1 MREAR
6 ALLAAA
12 IGLALVARAGLATA
26 ADEPP
31 PAPAARPMTE
41 DELVAHA
48 LAHNPDLKV
57 ADVDRKIADA
67 RRIGAEALSNPTLR
81 VEWLHVNHEPEKM
94 GWGAGL
100 GWNPPQP
107 GVWSAEKAAARAQ
120 VASVEWDLRER
131 RAELELAVR
140 AHCADADSLAERIA
154 IARASVAARER
165 IVQALEARVAQG
177 ASTRVEASTAALSV
191 ARADQQRAALEA
203 ERAGVLQRLA
213 ALAALPPGAGLE
225 VASRPRPERPI
236 AAARPAEQR
245 AIVKADDAR
254 IEASDRAVE
263 AERARRWPWIG
274 LASVPRYRYNESSG
288 YQHDLSFAVDVT
300 LPILDAN
307 RGRVAGAEAEREKN
321 VELRAAHVAGVKNAV
336 AIATGEVTRRRA
348 LVDRYKATLEPM
360 LAAHVALLKAA
371 LDGGQVDVT
380 ALLAAEDM
388 VLRARDELATATLAA
403 RRAEIDLARAVGELG
418 GGGR

>member
-1 MREAR
+1 MTLRRSAR
-6 ALLAAA
+6 AALV
-12 IGLALVARAGLATA
+12 GLAFAARAGLAA
-26 ADEPP
+26 AEE
-31 PAPAARPMTE
+31 PAPAAPRAMTE

-67 RRIGAEALSNPTLR
+67 RRVGAEALANPTLR

-120 VASVEWDLRER
+120 VTSVEWDLRER

-140 AHCADADSLAERIA
+140 RHCAEVDSLAERAA
-154 IARASVAARER
+154 IAKASVAARER

-191 ARADQQRAALEA
+191 ARADQERAALEA
-203 ERAGVLQRLA
+203 ERAGVLQRLG
-213 ALAALPPGAGLE
+213 ALAALPPGAAIE
-225 VASRPRPERPI
+225 VASRPREGRLAPPPRP
-236 AAARPAEQR
+236 PEQR
-245 AIVKADDAR
+245 ALVKADDAR

-288 YQHDLSFAVDVT
+288 YQHDLSFAIDVT

-307 RGRVAGAEAEREKN
+307 RGRIAGAEAEREKN

-336 AIATGEVTRRRA
+336 AIASGELARRRA
-348 LVDRYKATLEPM
+348 LVERYKATLEPL
-360 LAAHVALLKAA
+360 LAAHVALVKAA

-388 VLRARDELATATLAA
+388 VLRAREELAVATLAA
-403 RRAEIDLARAVGELG
+403 RRAEIELARAAGELG
-418 GGGR
+418 GGAR